1 MIKVAV
7 YTAIS
12 PIAQNET
19 GLAKVMGHE
28 VAHAVAQHGDER
40 MCQGL
45 LTQLGGATLSV
56 ALSQSPSQTN
66 NLFMTAYGM
75 GTLVE
80 VLLPYSLLQ
89 ESEAGRLA

>member
-19 GLAKVMGHE
+19 GLATVMGHK
-28 VAHAVAQHGDER
+28 VAHAVARNGGER

-45 LTQLGGATLSV
+45 LTQLDGVVGRPADNR
-56 ALSQSPSQTN
+56 QKQRH
-66 NLFMTAYGM
+66 GH
-75 GTLVE
+75 G
-80 VLLPYSLLQ
+80 LQ
-89 ESEAGRLA
+89 EGNSGGGRDAQELLYRKEG